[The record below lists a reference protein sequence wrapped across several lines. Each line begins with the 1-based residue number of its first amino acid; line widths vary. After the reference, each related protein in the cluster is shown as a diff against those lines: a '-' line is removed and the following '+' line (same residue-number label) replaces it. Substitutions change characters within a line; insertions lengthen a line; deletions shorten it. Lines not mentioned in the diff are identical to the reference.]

1 MTPFLAQALRGLRED
16 SHVLDE
22 RRAMT
27 RRIPNEGSLGDAFFA
42 GRYETVLARSV
53 DAAAFAF
60 EDEETP
66 YVVGALAFVGRIEEA
81 TAALRAWERGKPAT
95 ELRIS
100 ARFFLAVAHGRAGRH
115 TESERL
121 VRENARLVSGSFDP
135 TARFYVHQGLAC
147 HRFFTGRVD
156 KAARQA
162 LMALQAAFAGRFQY
176 GRLLATDLRGH
187 ALVQLGEVHAGLALL
202 DRASTLATTLGLDG
216 NAGAIACATAIYAAR
231 FGARPI
237 AESIESLRA
246 LADATAAQDSYS
258 RRSVETELASQLAL
272 AGRGDEAWSLLDRL
286 ATDPGADGD
295 QRSKV
300 RRLIAFTLVA
310 FLRYGSASART
321 YAVEA
326 RRSLEGLEDFALE
339 VEVLAIELLAF
350 GSPDERRDRLER
362 LAEIHRRTKIARAE
376 LVRSRWS
383 SESADAIAPGTLEDK
398 AGAMIHAATNA
409 AASDTRHALEM
420 LLREGY
426 LGLVTHA
433 AGLGSA
439 RRLLLV
445 NDDTILVEEQGNV
458 RPLSGL
464 SDGSLR
470 LLRALGGRRK
480 DKETLVREVWKLS
493 TYRPDRHDTLVHT
506 AVSRLRSALGTAGHW
521 VDGED
526 GAYGIASGVELVDLS
541 PATSRGQSEADTSTA
556 SESAAAPT
564 TLDRGPL
571 DELLALL
578 KKSDPIST
586 TEIART
592 LGISEMTAFRRLKT
606 LLDEGLAVRSGR
618 GKNTRYAHAS
628 NLPENA
634 SC

>member
-1 MTPFLAQALRGLRED
+1 MK
-16 SHVLDE
+16 
-22 RRAMT
+22 
-27 RRIPNEGSLGDAFFA
+27 RRIPQTSGGPTPPTPSEEAHEEGSLGVAFFA

-53 DAAAFAF
+53 DAAAFEFDDA
-60 EDEETP
+60 DTP

-81 TAALRAWERGKPAT
+81 AATLRAWERRKPT
-95 ELRIS
+95 PELRIC

-115 TESERL
+115 AESERL
-121 VRENARLVSGSFDP
+121 VRENARLVSGCFDP
-135 TARFYVHQGLAC
+135 IARFYVHQGLAC

-156 KAARQA
+156 VAARQA
-162 LMALQAAFAGRFQY
+162 LMALQAAFDARFQY

-187 ALVQLGEVHAGLALL
+187 ALVQLGDVHAGLALL

-237 AESIESLRA
+237 AASIENLVA
-246 LADATAAQDSYS
+246 LAAATSAQDSYS

-272 AGRGDEAWSLLDRL
+272 AGRGDDAWSLLDRL

-300 RRLIAFTLVA
+300 RRMLAFAFVA
-310 FLRYGSASART
+310 FLRYGAASART

-326 RRSLEGLEDFALE
+326 RRSLDGLEDFGLE
-339 VEVLAIELLAF
+339 VEVLSIELLAF
-350 GSPDERRDRLER
+350 GESPER
-362 LAEIHRRTKIARAE
+362 LTRLSEIHRRTKIARAAF
-376 LVRSRWS
+376 VRGRWS
-383 SESADAIAPGTLEDK
+383 SESEQDVMAIAPVMVEDK
-398 AGAMIHAATNA
+398 AGAMIHAATSQSRN
-409 AASDTRHALEM
+409 ALET

-426 LGLVTHA
+426 LGLVPHA
-433 AGLGSA
+433 AGLGSP

-445 NDDTILVEEQGNV
+445 NDDTILVEAQGNV
-458 RPLSGL
+458 RQLTGL

-506 AVSRLRSALGTAGHW
+506 AVSRLRAALGTAGHW

-526 GAYGIASGVELVDLS
+526 GAYGIASGVELFDLS
-541 PATSRGQSEADTSTA
+541 
-556 SESAAAPT
+556 SAAMPRTVDDVTADGDAERATAT

-578 KKSDPIST
+578 KKSGPIST
-586 TEIART
+586 GEIART
-592 LGISEMTAFRRLKT
+592 LGISEMTAFRRLKS
-606 LLDEGLAVRSGR
+606 LLDEGLVVRSGR
-618 GKNTRYAHAS
+618 GKNTRYAPS
-628 NLPENA
+628 SMLPENA

>member
-16 SHVLDE
+16 SPVLDE

-27 RRIPNEGSLGDAFFA
+27 RRIPHEGSLGEAFFA

-81 TAALRAWERGKPAT
+81 AAALRAWERRRPT
-95 ELRIS
+95 SELRIC

-115 TESERL
+115 AESERL

-135 TARFYVHQGLAC
+135 VARFYVHQGLAC

-176 GRLLATDLRGH
+176 GRLLSTDLRGH

-237 AESIESLRA
+237 AESIENLRA
-246 LADATAAQDSYS
+246 LAAATPAQDSYS
-258 RRSVETELASQLAL
+258 RRSVDTELASQLAL

-286 ATDPGADGD
+286 AADPGADGD

-300 RRLIAFTLVA
+300 RRMIALTFVA

-350 GSPDERRDRLER
+350 GSSEARLER

-383 SESADAIAPGTLEDK
+383 SESAEAIAPGTLEDK

-409 AASDTRHALEM
+409 AACVTRHALET

-433 AGLGSA
+433 AGLGCA

-445 NDDTILVEEQGNV
+445 SDDTILVEEHGNV
-458 RPLSGL
+458 RQLSDL

-506 AVSRLRSALGTAGHW
+506 AVSRLRAALGTAGHW
-521 VDGED
+521 VDGEE

-541 PATSRGQSEADTSTA
+541 STSRPQSEAA
-556 SESAAAPT
+556 VANEGESVPSPT

-578 KKSDPIST
+578 KKSGSLST